1 MTSFKRVTDQ
11 PNKMVGLIFF
21 FTAKLKG
28 TNRGNEASNS
38 IHEVL
43 MCRSN
48 TQLQPSVASDYIRY
62 KVLAIWLL
70 FFMPVSNFL

>member
-1 MTSFKRVTDQ
+1 MT
-11 PNKMVGLIFF
+11 FF
-21 FTAKLKG
+21 FTTKFKA
-28 TNRGNEASNS
+28 TNRGRGNEASNS

-70 FFMPVSNFL
+70 FFILLAAFSDLISIVKDF